1 MLVSCCLLNRFLL
14 PNKTTL
20 TKCQKYAQL
29 VQVFVIYAQ
38 IICTGSKTQ
47 DLVCMMSLWS
57 KVLKYSTQICTKW
70 MIFVECQ
77 FCKFLQPIFSF
88 PQEQRKDFDFIW
100 LLYWLIP

>member
-47 DLVCMMSLWS
+47 DLVCMMSL
-57 KVLKYSTQICTKW
+57 
-70 MIFVECQ
+70 
-77 FCKFLQPIFSF
+77 
-88 PQEQRKDFDFIW
+88 
-100 LLYWLIP
+100 